1 MELEQDARTNASAST
16 APHHGRLHG
25 MKIGIAGIGKMG
37 AAIAARL
44 SSLGHEMMVWNR
56 TPDKAKATGLRVAA
70 TPAELAAGSDLVIT
84 ILSDAAAVNAVY
96 SQMQG
101 AMKGKLFVEMSTVR
115 PEVPKALAEKVRAAG
130 GAFIE
135 CPVGGT
141 TGPAKD
147 GKLIGFVGG
156 EAADVARARPV
167 LEQMCRR
174 VEHVG
179 PVGAGARMKLAINLP
194 LLVYW
199 QALGEALSL
208 VRDLDIEP
216 ARLMDILADT
226 SGAASMMKN
235 RAPVVAAALSG
246 KEPAVTS
253 NVDTM
258 RKDLSQMV
266 AEIHAL
272 GRQAPITER
281 ALECFDHASRQ
292 GLGGKDCVMLPVSW
306 SAQPQKL

>member
-1 MELEQDARTNASAST
+1 
-16 APHHGRLHG
+16 

-37 AAIAARL
+37 AAIASRL
-44 SSLGHEMMVWNR
+44 AGLGHEMMVWNR
-56 TPDKAKATGLRVAA
+56 SADKAKATGLKVAA
-70 TPAELAAGSDLVIT
+70 TPAELAAGSDMVIS
-84 ILSDAAAVNAVY
+84 ILADAAAVNTVFD
-96 SQMQG
+96 QMKP
-101 AMKGKLFVEMSTVR
+101 AMKGKLFIEMSTVR
-115 PEVPKALAEKVRAAG
+115 PEVPKALAAKVRAAG

-141 TGPAKD
+141 TGPAKE
-147 GKLIGFVGG
+147 GKLFGFVGG
-156 EAADVARARPV
+156 EAGDVARAKPV
-167 LEQMCRR
+167 LDQMCRR

-226 SGAASMMKN
+226 SGAAGMMKN
-235 RAPVVAAALSG
+235 RAPIVAAALGG

-253 NVDTM
+253 NIDTM

-266 AEIHAL
+266 AEVHAL
-272 GRQAPITER
+272 GRQAPVTER
-281 ALECFDHASRQ
+281 ALECFDHASKQ

-306 SAQPQKL
+306 SAKPQKL